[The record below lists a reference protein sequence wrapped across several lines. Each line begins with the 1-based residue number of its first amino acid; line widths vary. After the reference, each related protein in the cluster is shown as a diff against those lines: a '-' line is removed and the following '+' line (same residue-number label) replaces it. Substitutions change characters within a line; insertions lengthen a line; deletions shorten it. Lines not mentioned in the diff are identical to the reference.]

1 MELEKD
7 QFDDEFINLEVERI
21 KILFQKNNYNINQQ
35 KWFLESKIM
44 TARENNDLNY
54 LKVCEILLN
63 EIDSE
68 KK

>member
-7 QFDDEFINLEVERI
+7 RFDDEFINLEVERI

-63 EIDSE
+63 EIDGE